1 LIPYDNE
8 LALLAHGVPTF
19 DALTQTEFM
28 LCAYNIFQMG
38 DIVAIEKLLNI
49 KGHNGFCPC
58 LSCNIKGVRN
68 ITAGTTIYHV
78 PLTLPMK
85 DSEPKKSWDPFNL
98 PLRTHE
104 SFAKVTED
112 IDRSETVM
120 HRKELAKFHRIKGL
134 PALRHV
140 GSLHFGRSTPWDFM
154 HLAFENIGPN
164 LVKLWSGKYKGLG
177 AGSEDYEI
185 EEEVWNEI
193 WAETAAATHDIP
205 AQFVRVLSDT
215 PGYFTAEAWCFWF
228 IYLAPILLSGRFQ
241 DDKYYTHACQFS
253 EIIKLCIAFQIT
265 YSEID
270 DLQVNIVHWVQKY
283 EDITRKRVTAYL
295 SAAINK
301 S

>member
-1 LIPYDNE
+1 
-8 LALLAHGVPTF
+8 
-19 DALTQTEFM
+19 M

-49 KGHNGFCPC
+49 KGHNRFCPRC
-58 LSCNIKGVRN
+58 SCNIKGVRN

-85 DSEPKKSWDPFNL
+85 DGEPKKSWDPFNL

-104 SFAKVTED
+104 SFAEVTED
-112 IDRSETVM
+112 MDCSETVT
-120 HRKELAKFHRIKGL
+120 HRKELTKFHGIKGL
-134 PALRHV
+134 PALRRV

-193 WAETAAATHDIP
+193 WAEMAAATHDIP
-205 AQFVRVLSDT
+205 AQFVHVLSNT

-228 IYLAPILLSGRFQ
+228 IYLAPILLFG
-241 DDKYYTHACQFS
+241 
-253 EIIKLCIAFQIT
+253 QIPRQQVLHPHLPVFRNHK
-265 YSEID
+265 I
-270 DLQVNIVHWVQKY
+270 VNIVDWVQKY
-283 EDITRKRVTAYL
+283 EEYYYQYREDHL
-295 SAAINK
+295 SACPLTIHGLLHVPDDIRFCGPEW
-301 S
+301 STWTHWGQCTI